1 MARHEYMA
9 GMLRVL
15 ILSELNKGESY
26 GYGMAT
32 ALANQSGGELVV
44 RAESLYPVLHRME
57 GEGLCQQ
64 RWVEADNGRP
74 RKIYSITPKGRKSW
88 DKTRN
93 DFIAQSIAALKV
105 LGVEATVKI

>member
-15 ILSELNKGESY
+15 ILSELNQGESY
-26 GYGMAT
+26 GYGMARGLGKRSGG
-32 ALANQSGGELVV
+32 ALAV

-64 RWVEADNGRP
+64 RWIEADNGRP

-88 DKTRN
+88 DKTREE
-93 DFIAQSIAALKV
+93 FIVQSIAALKV
-105 LGVEATVKI
+105 LGVEANVKF